1 MPLQGYYTV
10 RSRERIRS
18 WHYLWISPEK
28 MLDEL
33 CMPMQMHLVSDYR
46 CISGITNLTF
56 FASLQF
62 CPALPDEL
70 GSGCRGS
77 QVLPAAADGL
87 CCMLMSSRAEPKFCS
102 WDVGTQGR
110 LSGGSVLT
118 LPGHFYQS
126 DLKLYLVVHDR
137 RSSSF
142 LKGMLG
148 QEFWS
153 LTGCLIFCKL
163 YFDKH

>member
-102 WDVGTQGR
+102 WDVGTQGT
-110 LSGGSVLT
+110 LSGGSVLI
-118 LPGHFYQS
+118 LPGHFYWFLIR
-126 DLKLYLVVHDR
+126 LKTIP
-137 RSSSF
+137 SGAWSSF
-142 LKGMLG
+142 FLLFEGDAWARVL
-148 QEFWS
+148 EPDS
-153 LTGCLIFCKL
+153 LSDIL
-163 YFDKH
+163 